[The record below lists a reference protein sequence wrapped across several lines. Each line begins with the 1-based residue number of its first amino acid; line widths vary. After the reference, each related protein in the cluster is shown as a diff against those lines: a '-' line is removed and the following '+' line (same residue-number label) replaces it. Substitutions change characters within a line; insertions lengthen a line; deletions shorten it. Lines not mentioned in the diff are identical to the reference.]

1 MKFNLYLLCGQ
12 KQNKGSLKVVLNKE
26 LKNKINLSLVKLKKK
41 KIKLKCLADNLGID
55 YTTLWKNLNNN
66 KFVPLIILK
75 ELEEGTHVP
84 LQNYV
89 TYIYSLRSR
98 HIIKIPKELNES
110 LSKLIGCIIADGHLR
125 TRKSGRGKHYE
136 LIIREEYE
144 SNIDAAIRW
153 FEDLFEISPQKSK
166 KENYYTFYIS
176 NKVIHNYLTKIIG
189 LPEGKK
195 TQTVNTPPHILDSNI
210 LIKKAYLQGLFM
222 FDGGVDYRTGY
233 VNYISKSKKLVE
245 EILILLKEISLEQD
259 YYSLQPDRYERY
271 KIRFRK
277 KEKLKKCLIL
287 FQKNT
292 EKWWRLYEHLYG
304 LKGVTKDLKIL
315 IKSIDTYYPRVRYS
329 AITFSDVIKAI
340 GSLREKANIL
350 NLSQKLNRNKTVV
363 YEFLKKLE
371 RWEIVTS
378 YRVGLKKY
386 YKFNKTL
393 KIPRRTY

>member
-1 MKFNLYLLCGQ
+1 MEFNLYQLCE
-12 KQNKGSLKVVLNKE
+12 KNYNKGGIKVILSKE
-26 LKNKINLSLVKLKKK
+26 LSDKISLSLIKLKEK
-41 KIKLKCLADNLGID
+41 KIKLKDLANNLKID
-55 YTTLWKNLNNN
+55 YTTLWKNLKNP
-66 KFVPLIILK
+66 KAIPLIIIR
-75 ELEEGTHVP
+75 ELENITNINFQEHI
-84 LQNYV
+84 
-89 TYIYSLRSR
+89 IYLYSS
-98 HIIKIPKELNES
+98 HSKSKIKIPKTLDKS
-110 LSKLIGCIIADGHLR
+110 ISKLTGCIIADGHLK

-136 LIIREEYE
+136 VVIRDEYKTNII
-144 SNIDAAIRW
+144 AAIKW
-153 FEDLFEISPQKSK
+153 FKNIFEINLKGN
-166 KENYYTFYIS
+166 KEENHYSIYVS
-176 NKVIHNYLTKIIG
+176 NKIINNYFTKVLG

-195 TQTVNTPPHILDSNI
+195 TGIVSTPNCILDSNI
-210 LIKKAYLQGLFM
+210 AIKQAYLQGLFM
-222 FDGGVDYRTGY
+222 FDGGVDYRNGY

-304 LKGVTKDLKIL
+304 LKGTTKDLKIL

-340 GSLREKANIL
+340 ESLREKANIL